1 MAEGRLKTAGK
12 NSLPFAITSVLCGYI
27 NHMVPEI
34 FPEGEM
40 RQWAYSTIPMLSLV
54 LLYIIRTIKDFGTM
68 SLARLAITIC
78 ATPEKKRLKLIMP
91 DKHVSEETKAIAEAR
106 YNQIIQKELEIGSNA
121 VDYVVGM
128 PIVHN
133 QPRPTID
140 E

>member
-68 SLARLAITIC
+68 SPGSSGYYYMCYPR
-78 ATPEKKRLKLIMP
+78 EKAP
-91 DKHVSEETKAIAEAR
+91 QT
-106 YNQIIQKELEIGSNA
+106 
-121 VDYVVGM
+121 
-128 PIVHN
+128 HN
-133 QPRPTID
+133 V
-140 E
+140 